1 MNGDKPKLIGIILCE
16 LVLQDI
22 LRREAISCVNIHNG
36 IATQAFPVTLPLVYG
51 FAQLHGVTK
60 QFGYQFKLI
69 DPNGQLL
76 ATSPPTNVEP
86 LPNQNVTHKIIN
98 AFTGLTF
105 AQEGTYQVTL
115 EVDGEEIGSLPFHVV
130 YMPPQ
135 PGQGMPQQGQA
146 TA

>member
-1 MNGDKPKLIGIILCE
+1 MADTPKLIGIILCE

-22 LRREAISCVNIHNG
+22 LRREAISCINIHNG

-60 QFGYQFKLI
+60 QFGYQFKLV

-76 ATSPPTNVEP
+76 ATSPETKVDP

-105 AQEGTYQVTL
+105 SQEGTYQVVL

-130 YMPPQ
+130 FVQ
-135 PGQGMPQQGQA
+135 PQQPVPTPA
-146 TA
+146 AMA

>member
-1 MNGDKPKLIGIILCE
+1 MSDKPKLIGIILCE

-60 QFGYQFKLI
+60 QFGYQFKLV

-76 ATSPPTNVEP
+76 ATSPETKVDP
-86 LPNQNVTHKIIN
+86 LPNEHVTHKIIN

-105 AQEGTYQVTL
+105 AQEGTYQVVL
-115 EVDGEEIGSLPFHVV
+115 EVDGEDIGALPFHVV
-130 YMPPQ
+130 YVQPQQVPQ
-135 PGQGMPQQGQA
+135 PQQQSMA
-146 TA
+146 